1 MKKILTIIFAAVI
14 SSVILV
20 GCSKDNDD
28 ITGSMKLTNLSGIDW
43 YDGEVW
49 YSDLP
54 NGDLNGDVDFGTLK
68 VGETTTVKTKG
79 TYFYVC
85 IKNSRGKMQLS
96 KPKPVNSSATVSAS
110 DMY

>member
-1 MKKILTIIFAAVI
+1 MSKV
-14 SSVILV
+14 SGVEWGV
-20 GCSKDNDD
+20 GDGG
-28 ITGSMKLTNLSGIDW
+28 GSD
-43 YDGEVW
+43 V
-49 YSDLP
+49 P

>member
-1 MKKILTIIFAAVI
+1 MTKPRLAKVRALFYVLQQVTKEAAPILTQPH
-14 SSVILV
+14 
-20 GCSKDNDD
+20 
-28 ITGSMKLTNLSGIDW
+28 
-43 YDGEVW
+43 DGEVW